1 MISSRSNV
9 KFSNSQEGD
18 VLLELNAL
26 RINRPN
32 FELTLEEE
40 YVSGLKMMLLTAP
53 EYTSTEQSSLCFET
67 T

>member
-9 KFSNSQEGD
+9 KFSNSQEDD

-32 FELTLEEE
+32 CELTLEEE
-40 YVSGLKMMLLTAP
+40 YVSGLMMTLLTAP
-53 EYTSTEQSSLCFET
+53 EYK
-67 T
+67 

>member
-9 KFSNSQEGD
+9 QFSNSQEGD

-32 FELTLEEE
+32 CELTLEDE
-40 YVSGLKMMLLTAP
+40 YVGGLMMKLLTAS
-53 EYTSTEQSSLCFET
+53 ECKRIEHISLCFQT
-67 T
+67 I